1 MRANSGKKKKGR
13 FYPPLK
19 LMVMTNQGEDSGDNK

>member
-1 MRANSGKKKKGR
+1 MRANSGKKKRR

-19 LMVMTNQGEDSGDNK
+19 MMVMTDQGEDSGDNK

>member
-1 MRANSGKKKKGR
+1 MGANSDKKKGR

-19 LMVMTNQGEDSGDNK
+19 MMAMTDQGEDSGDNK